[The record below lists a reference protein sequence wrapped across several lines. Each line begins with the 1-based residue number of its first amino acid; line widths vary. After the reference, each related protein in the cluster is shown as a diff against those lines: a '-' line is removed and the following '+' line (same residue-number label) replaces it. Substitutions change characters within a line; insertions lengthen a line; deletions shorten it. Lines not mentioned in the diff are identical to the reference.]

1 MALKHLTVNGPAPA
15 FDTVNENEQRIAL
28 QDFRGRPLVLYF
40 YPKDDT
46 PGCTTQACQLRDHMN
61 AFQDLNATVLGVSP
75 DNSRKHTKFIAKYD
89 LPFSLLVDTDHA
101 ICEAYGVWGQ
111 RSFMG
116 KKFMGVFR
124 SLFVVDSAGQ
134 LAAVHYDIKPK
145 DSAPAALQALQT
157 LAEEA

>member
-1 MALKHLTVNGPAPA
+1 MALKHLAVNETAPA
-15 FDTVNENEQRIAL
+15 FATVNENEERVAL
-28 QDFRGRPLVLYF
+28 EDFQGQPLVLYF

-46 PGCTTQACQLRDHMN
+46 PGCTAQACQLRDHISE
-61 AFQDLNATVLGVSP
+61 FQHLQATVLGVSP
-75 DNSRKHTKFIAKYD
+75 DDSRKHTKFIQKYK

-111 RSFMG
+111 RSLLG

-124 SLFVVDSAGQ
+124 SLFVIDGEGN

-145 DSAPAALQALQT
+145 DSAPEALKALKA
-157 LAEEA
+157 LGAS